1 MVILRTPARV
11 SIVKYL
17 GENWG
22 SIQIITTTKYT
33 VPVIFLHIYIDTGS
47 LYVKI
52 TLKLTI

>member
-1 MVILRTPARV
+1 MRV

-22 SIQIITTTKYT
+22 SIQKITTTTKYT